1 MADRELAADDP
12 FVHVP
17 HLCERVTPPAQSRL
31 RVTPEVLA
39 AWDERARKAGHPA
52 SWRLPDEALEAS
64 RRATLARLGEGED
77 LWVYAYGPLMWD
89 PSFHFSELR
98 LASLEGYARRFSY
111 RSSLGRGTPEL
122 PGLMLTLEKAPGR
135 CHGLAFRIDAAL
147 AEAESRILWRREM
160 LRGGY
165 VPTLAPVATTH
176 GEVAAVVFACNV
188 AHPDYLGNLPLAEK
202 AAVIARAAGFNGS
215 NRAYLEHLAS
225 LLHCV
230 QAEDEYVTQLLDQV
244 RALG

>member
-1 MADRELAADDP
+1 MAHDDA
-12 FVHVP
+12 FAQVP
-17 HLCERVTPPAQSRL
+17 HLRARVTPPEESRL

-39 AWDERARKAGHPA
+39 AWDERARKAGHPPN
-52 SWRLPDEALEAS
+52 WRLPDEALEAS
-64 RRATLARLGEGED
+64 RRATLTQLASGED
-77 LWVYAYGPLMWD
+77 LWVFAYGSLMWD
-89 PSFHFSELR
+89 PSFHFSEVR
-98 LASLEGYARRFSY
+98 LATLEGYARRFSY
-111 RSSLGRGTPEL
+111 RSSLGRGTPQL
-122 PGLMLTLEKAPGR
+122 PGLMLTLEKASSL

-165 VPTLAPVATTH
+165 VPTVTPVATPH
-176 GEVAAVVFACNV
+176 GALRAIVFACNTS
-188 AHPDYLGNLPLAEK
+188 HPDYLGNLPLAEK

-230 QAEDEYVTQLLDQV
+230 QAEDEYVTQLLDRV